1 MGSVPLTNN
10 LFLRAC
16 RGERLD
22 RPPIWIMR
30 QAGRYMPEYQE
41 IRKKTTFL
49 GLCKTPELAAQATLL
64 PIDLLGLDAA
74 ILFSDILIP
83 VEAMGLELEFT
94 EHKGPRF
101 SNPVRTDADIE
112 RLVVPEARKATGFVA
127 DAVRLINQRLA
138 GRVPLLG
145 FSGSPFTLATY
156 MVEGE
161 TSKEFTRVK
170 RLIFGNPKGYRALM
184 EKVTRT
190 VIDYLEMQIEAGIHA
205 YQLFDTWAGSL
216 CAEHYRE
223 YALPYTQEVVR
234 ALSRHGIP
242 SILYVN
248 GTCAL
253 LDEMNRAGTDVL
265 SIDWRLPLERA
276 IPRVSADKALQGNL
290 DPVVLL
296 TTRAAL
302 EAEVKRIL
310 AGVGNRPGFI
320 FNLGHGIL
328 PETPVEMA
336 LHLVKIVQN
345 GSAQP

>member
-1 MGSVPLTNN
+1 MGSVPLSND

-16 RGERLD
+16 RRERLD

-30 QAGRYMPEYQE
+30 QAGRDMPEYQE

-83 VEAMGLELEFT
+83 VEAMGLDLEFT

-101 SNPVRTDADIE
+101 SNPVRTDGDID
-112 RLVVPEARKATGFVA
+112 RLGVPEARKATGFVA

-161 TSKEFTRVK
+161 TSKEFTQVK
-170 RLIFGNPKGYRALM
+170 RMIFGNPRGYRTLM

-276 IPRVSADKALQGNL
+276 IPRVSEEKVLQGNL

-296 TTRAAL
+296 TTREAL
-302 EAEVKRIL
+302 ESEVTRIL
-310 AGVGNRPGFI
+310 AGVGSRPGFI

-328 PETPVEMA
+328 PETPVDMA
-336 LHLVKIVQN
+336 RHLVKIVQN
-345 GSAQP
+345 GLS

>member
-1 MGSVPLTNN
+1 MVKARPPVKND

-16 RGERLD
+16 RRERLD

-41 IRKKTTFL
+41 IRKKTSFL

-83 VEAMGLELEFT
+83 VEAMGLDLEFT

-112 RLVVPEARKATGFVA
+112 RLSVPDARTATGFVG
-127 DAVRLINQRLA
+127 DAVRLINTRLD

-161 TSKEFTRVK
+161 TSKEFTKVK

-190 VIDYLEMQIEAGIHA
+190 VIDYLEMQVEAGIHA

-234 ALSRHGIP
+234 AMSRHKIP

-248 GTCAL
+248 GTAAL
-253 LDEMNRAGTDVL
+253 LELMDQAGTDVL

-276 IPRVSADKALQGNL
+276 IPRIHPEKAVQGNL

-296 TTRAAL
+296 TTEEAL
-302 EAEVKRIL
+302 SREVRRVM
-310 AGVGNRPGFI
+310 AGVGDRPGYI

-328 PETPVEMA
+328 PETPMEMA
-336 LHLVKIVQN
+336 RALVRMVQK
-345 GSAQP
+345 GQ

>member
-1 MGSVPLTNN
+1 MVARPAVKND

-16 RGERLD
+16 RRERLD

-41 IRKKTTFL
+41 IRKKTSFL

-83 VEAMGLELEFT
+83 VEAMGLSLEFT
-94 EHKGPRF
+94 EHKGPKF
-101 SNPVRTDADIE
+101 LNPVRSDADIE
-112 RLVVPEARKATGFVA
+112 RLQIPDAKKATGFVG
-127 DAVRLINQRLA
+127 DAVRLINTRLD

-161 TSKEFTRVK
+161 TSKEFTKVK
-170 RLIFGNPKGYRALM
+170 RLIFSNPRGYRALM

-190 VIDYLEMQIEAGIHA
+190 VIDYLEMQIDAGIHA

-234 ALSRHGIP
+234 ALARHGIP

-248 GTCAL
+248 GTAAL
-253 LDEMNRAGTDVL
+253 LDHMNQAGTDVL
-265 SIDWRLPLERA
+265 SIDWRLPLEKAVPRISPEKA
-276 IPRVSADKALQGNL
+276 IQGNL

-296 TTRAAL
+296 TTEEAL
-302 EAEVKRIL
+302 AGEVRRVL
-310 AGVGNRPGFI
+310 AGVGDRPGYI

-328 PETPVEMA
+328 PETPMEMA
-336 LHLVKIVQN
+336 RALVRMVQN
-345 GSAQP
+345 GR

>member
-1 MGSVPLTNN
+1 MRSVPLAND

-16 RGERLD
+16 RRESTD
-22 RPPIWIMR
+22 RPPVWIMR

-41 IRKKTTFL
+41 IRKKTSFL
-49 GLCKTPELAAQATLL
+49 GLCKTPELAADATLL
-64 PIDLLGLDAA
+64 PIDILDVDAA

-83 VEAMGLELEFT
+83 VEAMGLDLEFT

-101 SNPVRTDADIE
+101 LNPVRTDADIDK
-112 RLVVPEARKATGFVA
+112 LAVPDARKTTGFVH
-127 DAVRLINQRLA
+127 DAVTLINKRLA
-138 GRVPLLG
+138 GRVPLIG

-170 RLIFGNPKGYRALM
+170 RLMFSNPKGYKALM
-184 EKVTRT
+184 EKITRT
-190 VIDYLEMQIEAGIHA
+190 VIGYLEMQIEAGIHA

-216 CAEHYRE
+216 SAVHYRE
-223 YALPYTQEVVR
+223 FALPYTQEVVR
-234 ALSRHGIP
+234 ALSRHKIP

-265 SIDWRLPLERA
+265 SIDWRLPLDRA
-276 IPRVSADKALQGNL
+276 ISRVSPEKAIQGNL

-296 TTRAAL
+296 SSKECLESEVRRILSEVGTRA
-302 EAEVKRIL
+302 
-310 AGVGNRPGFI
+310 GYI

-336 LHLVKIVQN
+336 RHLVKLVQN
-345 GSAQP
+345 GL

>member
-1 MGSVPLTNN
+1 MGSRALSND

-16 RGERLD
+16 RREKLD

-49 GLCKTPELAAQATLL
+49 GLCKTPELATQATLL

-83 VEAMGLELEFT
+83 LEAMGLALEFT

-101 SNPVRTDADIE
+101 PEPVRSDADID
-112 RLVVPEARKATGFVA
+112 RLTVPDARKTTGFVA
-127 DAVRLINQRLA
+127 EAIRLINQRLA

-170 RLIFGNPKGYRALM
+170 RLMFGNPKGYRALM
-184 EKVTRT
+184 EKITET
-190 VIDYLEMQIEAGIHA
+190 VIGYLEMQIEAGIHA

-216 CAEHYRE
+216 SADHYRE
-223 YALPYTQEVVR
+223 YALPYTQEIVR

-253 LDEMNRAGTDVL
+253 LEDMNRAGTDVL
-265 SIDWRLPLERA
+265 SIDWRLPMDRA
-276 IPRVSADKALQGNL
+276 IPRVPPEKVLQGNL

-296 TTRAAL
+296 STKDTL
-302 EAEVKRIL
+302 ESEARRVLK
-310 AGVGNRPGFI
+310 AVGTRPGHI

-328 PETPVEMA
+328 PDTPMEMA
-336 LHLVKIVQN
+336 RHLVKIVKN
-345 GSAQP
+345 GL

>member
-1 MGSVPLTNN
+1 MGSVSLSND

-16 RGERLD
+16 RREPLD

-30 QAGRYMPEYQE
+30 QAGRYIPEYQE
-41 IRKKTTFL
+41 IRKKTSFL
-49 GLCKTPELAAQATLL
+49 GLCKTPELAADATLL

-83 VEAMGLELEFT
+83 VEAMGLDLEFT

-101 SNPVRTDADIE
+101 PHPVRTDADID
-112 RLVVPEARKATGFVA
+112 RLVVPDARTRTGFVHE
-127 DAVRLINQRLA
+127 AVTLINKRLA

-170 RLIFGNPKGYRALM
+170 RLMFGNPKGYKSLM
-184 EKVTRT
+184 EKITET
-190 VIDYLEMQIEAGIHA
+190 VIGYLEMQIDAGIHA

-216 CAEHYRE
+216 SAVHYRE
-223 YALPYTQEVVR
+223 FALPYTQEVVR
-234 ALSRHGIP
+234 ALSRHRIP
-242 SILYVN
+242 SILYAN
-248 GTCAL
+248 GTCSL

-265 SIDWRLPLERA
+265 SIDWRLPLDRA
-276 IPRVSADKALQGNL
+276 IARIDRDKAVQGNL

-296 TTRAAL
+296 STKECL
-302 EAEVKRIL
+302 ESEVRRIL
-310 AGVGNRPGFI
+310 SEVGKRPGYI

-328 PETPVEMA
+328 PETPMEMA
-336 LHLVKIVQN
+336 RHLVKIVQN
-345 GSAQP
+345 GL

>member
-1 MGSVPLTNN
+1 MGSALLSND

-16 RGERLD
+16 RRERLD

-83 VEAMGLELEFT
+83 VEAMGLDLEFT

-101 SNPVRTDADIE
+101 SNPVRTDADID

-127 DAVRLINQRLA
+127 DAVRLINKRLD

-161 TSKEFTRVK
+161 IERGFRRRFPD
-170 RLIFGNPKGYRALM
+170 RLSAPH
-184 EKVTRT
+184 
-190 VIDYLEMQIEAGIHA
+190 VIKPSWPPQEGPRP
-205 YQLFDTWAGSL
+205 GSL
-216 CAEHYRE
+216 PGEDR
-223 YALPYTQEVVR
+223 PPRSPT
-234 ALSRHGIP
+234 P
-242 SILYVN
+242 S
-248 GTCAL
+248 GKSQ
-253 LDEMNRAGTDVL
+253 RRG
-265 SIDWRLPLERA
+265 
-276 IPRVSADKALQGNL
+276 
-290 DPVVLL
+290 
-296 TTRAAL
+296 
-302 EAEVKRIL
+302 
-310 AGVGNRPGFI
+310 
-320 FNLGHGIL
+320 
-328 PETPVEMA
+328 
-336 LHLVKIVQN
+336 
-345 GSAQP
+345 

>member
-1 MGSVPLTNN
+1 
-10 LFLRAC
+10 
-16 RGERLD
+16 
-22 RPPIWIMR
+22 
-30 QAGRYMPEYQE
+30 MPEYQE
-41 IRKKTTFL
+41 IRKKTSFL
-49 GLCKTPELAAQATLL
+49 GLCKTPELAADATLL
-64 PIDLLGLDAA
+64 PIDRLGLDAA

-83 VEAMGLELEFT
+83 VEAMGLDLEFT

-101 SNPVRTDADIE
+101 PNPVRTDADIE
-112 RLVVPEARKATGFVA
+112 RLVVPDVRTRTGFVHE
-127 DAVRLINQRLA
+127 AVTLIYKRLA

-170 RLIFGNPKGYRALM
+170 RLMFGNPKGYKALM
-184 EKVTRT
+184 EKVTET
-190 VIDYLEMQIEAGIHA
+190 VIGYLEMQIDAGIHA

-216 CAEHYRE
+216 SAVHYRE
-223 YALPYTQEVVR
+223 FALPYTQEVVR
-234 ALSRHGIP
+234 ALSRHRVP

-265 SIDWRLPLERA
+265 SIDWRLPLDRA
-276 IPRVSADKALQGNL
+276 IPRIDRDKVVQGNL

-296 TTRAAL
+296 STKECL
-302 EAEVKRIL
+302 ESEVRRIL
-310 AGVGNRPGFI
+310 SEVGKRPGYI

-328 PETPVEMA
+328 PETPMEMA
-336 LHLVKIVQN
+336 RHLVKIVQS
-345 GSAQP
+345 GF